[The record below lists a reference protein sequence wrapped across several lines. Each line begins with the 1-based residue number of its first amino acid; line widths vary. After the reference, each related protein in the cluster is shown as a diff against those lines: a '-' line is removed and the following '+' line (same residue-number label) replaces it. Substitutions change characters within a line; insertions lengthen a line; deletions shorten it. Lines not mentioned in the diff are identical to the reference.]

1 MGGCSLWINCRF
13 VLCGKKNCQNDKCVF
28 VLGGFS
34 AAVTTPLDVVKTRI
48 MLADRK
54 DVKSGS
60 LTFSKTFKK
69 VLKKE
74 GVKG

>member
-1 MGGCSLWINCRF
+1 MGRLQVCDAWQETF
-13 VLCGKKNCQNDKCVF
+13 KMTTVF
-28 VLGGFS
+28 LGGFS

-54 DVKSGS
+54 VVKSGS
-60 LTFSKTFKK
+60 LTFAKTFKK

>member
-1 MGGCSLWINCRF
+1 MGRLQVCAVRQDTVRLTT
-13 VLCGKKNCQNDKCVF
+13 VF
-28 VLGGFS
+28 FLGGFS

-54 DVKSGS
+54 VVQSGS
-60 LTFSKTFKK
+60 LTFVKTFKK

-74 GVKG
+74 GIKG